1 MLATALIAMA
11 MAALSHHLGLSEA
24 MSKVISKVLKC
35 PRCLSFWTVLLV
47 LVLHGYNVFF
57 AIGLSLLMAYLAIW
71 SELLLGYL
79 NQLYEKLWQKR
90 K

>member
-11 MAALSHHLGLSEA
+11 MAILAHHLGLSEA
-24 MSKVISKVLKC
+24 ISKVISKVLKC

-71 SELLLGYL
+71 SELLLGFL

>member
-11 MAALSHHLGLSEA
+11 MATLSHHLGLSEA

-47 LVLHGYNVFF
+47 LVLHRYNVFF